1 MDKHG
6 IEDEMRER
14 RTIKGWLVEECAA
27 GFRSRFGLAFITALL
42 VTSIPAALKIQLRIP
57 VEEQWP
63 LLQALTSFVRITYP
77 YALVLTWGWVVVT
90 AVMRTLGRD

>member
-1 MDKHG
+1 M
-6 IEDEMRER
+6 
-14 RTIKGWLVEECAA
+14 
-27 GFRSRFGLAFITALL
+27 
-42 VTSIPAALKIQLRIP
+42 QLRIP